1 MEERNERENLLAA
14 LPLLEQEADLYDKLF
29 NFSALRQEANTADE
43 KSASRLGSLSQK
55 NSRTTKAKTRI
66 FSYIARI
73 QMCIR
78 DRYYNPQDAQEF
90 LLQEQLR
97 PSVGNDLFASALIC
111 LLLACLS
118 PVFVGFL
125 K

>member
-1 MEERNERENLLAA
+1 MNGEWSLNALYSGYEDPAYLADEQKADVLGEQINALADTLEERNERENLLAA

-66 FSYIARI
+66 FPI
-73 QMCIR
+73 
-78 DRYYNPQDAQEF
+78 
-90 LLQEQLR
+90 LH
-97 PSVGNDLFASALIC
+97 
-111 LLLACLS
+111 
-118 PVFVGFL
+118 GFRNR
-125 K
+125 KWKH